1 MPRSR
6 LSRRYMRTLL
16 RRHGP
21 EALVWR
27 RRIAILGGAILT
39 GLVALL
45 FARLSDEASDLFLAL
60 TGRWP
65 LAPLIVTPLGFAA
78 IVWLTRKFAPA
89 ASGSGIP
96 QVMAASRDPDRGLSS
111 LVSARIVTV
120 KFFLTIIALLLGA
133 SVGREGPTVQISASI
148 MAYAHRLM
156 AIPLRASVY
165 IAGGAAG
172 VAAAFNTP
180 LAGVAFAIEEL
191 AAAYEQRMALL
202 VMAAVL
208 IAGMVSLGL
217 AGDYVYFGVMR
228 QTLNVQQALIATPVA
243 GVIGGLA
250 GGCFSRLMLSAGRA
264 VGGPMHWLRNR
275 PVLFATG
282 CGLVVALLGIATGL
296 TWGTGYQTANAVIAG
311 SDVPIWFG
319 AAKFV
324 ATLATAVS
332 GIPGGIF
339 APSLSVGAGIGD
351 VLRSIFP
358 AYPSGAVI
366 LLGMVAYF
374 TGVVRAPLTAV
385 IIISETTAS
394 RGLMM
399 PLLATALIADFA
411 AQLVSKER
419 LYHGLSKRF
428 EVETKRNVDGLHDAV
443 VVSTIEKR

>member
-1 MPRSR
+1 MPRSSFSPPHLR
-6 LSRRYMRTLL
+6 ALL
-16 RRHGP
+16 RRHVP

-27 RRIAILGGAILT
+27 RRIAFLGGAVLT

-45 FARLSDEASDLFLAL
+45 FARLADEASETFLAL

-65 LAPLIVTPLGFAA
+65 LAPLLITPLGFAA
-78 IVWLTRKFAPA
+78 IVWLTRKLAPA

-96 QVMAASRDPDRGLSS
+96 QVMAASRDPDDGLSR
-111 LVSARIVTV
+111 LVSARIAIV
-120 KFFLTIIALLLGA
+120 KFIMTVAALLFGA

-148 MAYAHRLM
+148 MGYAHRLM
-156 AIPLRASVY
+156 AVPLRASVY

-217 AGDYVYFGVMR
+217 AGDYVYFGVMG
-228 QTLNVQQALIATPVA
+228 QTLNVHQALSAAPVA
-243 GVIGGLA
+243 GVIGGLT
-250 GGCFSRLMLSAGRA
+250 GGSFSRLMLSAGR
-264 VGGPMHWLRNR
+264 VPTEPMRWLRSH

-282 CGLVVALLGIATGL
+282 CGFVVAFLGVATGL
-296 TWGTGYQTANAVIAG
+296 TWGTGYQTAHAVIAG
-311 SDVPIWFG
+311 SDVPMWFG
-319 AAKFV
+319 AAKFI
-324 ATLATAVS
+324 ATLATAIS

-358 AYPSGAVI
+358 TYPSGAVI

-419 LYHGLSKRF
+419 LYHGLSQRF
-428 EVETKRNVDGLHDAV
+428 ETGVERKIDG
-443 VVSTIEKR
+443 

>member
-1 MPRSR
+1 
-6 LSRRYMRTLL
+6 
-16 RRHGP
+16 
-21 EALVWR
+21 
-27 RRIAILGGAILT
+27 
-39 GLVALL
+39 
-45 FARLSDEASDLFLAL
+45 
-60 TGRWP
+60 
-65 LAPLIVTPLGFAA
+65 
-78 IVWLTRKFAPA
+78 
-89 ASGSGIP
+89 
-96 QVMAASRDPDRGLSS
+96 
-111 LVSARIVTV
+111 
-120 KFFLTIIALLLGA
+120 
-133 SVGREGPTVQISASI
+133 
-148 MAYAHRLM
+148 
-156 AIPLRASVY
+156 
-165 IAGGAAG
+165 
-172 VAAAFNTP
+172 
-180 LAGVAFAIEEL
+180 
-191 AAAYEQRMALL
+191 
-202 VMAAVL
+202 
-208 IAGMVSLGL
+208 
-217 AGDYVYFGVMR
+217 
-228 QTLNVQQALIATPVA
+228 
-243 GVIGGLA
+243 
-250 GGCFSRLMLSAGRA
+250 
-264 VGGPMHWLRNR
+264 MHWLRNR